1 MANLTIFSYL
11 CHPLQKI
18 TDMAEDIVLTPMMK
32 QFLELKAKHPDA
44 ILLFRC
50 GDFYETYST
59 DAIVASDIL
68 GITLTKRANGK
79 DKQLEMAGF
88 PYHALDTYL
97 PKLVRTGRRVA
108 ICDQLEDPKLTKK
121 LVKRG
126 ITELVTPGVS
136 INENVLNYKENNFLA
151 AVHFGKGTC
160 GVSFLDI
167 STGEFLTAEGPFNYI
182 DKLLVNFAPKEIL
195 FQRGLRSQFEAN
207 FGSKY
212 CTFELDDWAFTE
224 SFARDKLI
232 KHFQVK
238 NLKGFGIDHL
248 KNGVISHI
256 ETSGLRGELAEQ
268 ISRGLMEF
276 PIVFRSH
283 GGRAA
288 AIDSGELHIDVAFL
302 GAPSCDPYGNANGY
316 SRDDDDSILCGS
328 MGYAVPDATHADKV
342 VVLTNNLVKY
352 PNMPCAI
359 PEHQVDYI
367 VVIDDIGDPKGI
379 MSGATRY
386 TKNPKE
392 LLIAQTAAQ
401 VIDAAGYFY
410 DGFSMQMGSGGAS
423 LAAARFLR
431 QMMIDKGI
439 KCRFALG
446 GITGQIA
453 SMHEEGLVERILDVQ
468 SFDLDAAQS
477 LKKNFDH
484 HQISATYYASFLQD
498 AAVDQ
503 LDFVILSALE
513 IDTDF
518 NVNVLTGSDGVIRGA
533 IGGHPDTAAGASLSV
548 VVAPLTRGRIPSII
562 DKVNTIVTPGA
573 TVDVVV
579 TDQGVAVNP
588 NRPEVAEKL
597 KAAGV
602 KVYTIEQL
610 KAKAEAIVGKP
621 EPIRYKDNIV
631 GVVMYRDNTVID
643 VIRQIEE

>member
-1 MANLTIFSYL
+1 MVELNKIPHIDEIANRGTYAGPKAKKTENFATRTDSPDKILATIEDAVKATGLKDGMTISFHHHFRGGDHIVNQVVDVLAKMGFKNLT
-11 CHPLQKI
+11 
-18 TDMAEDIVLTPMMK
+18 
-32 QFLELKAKHPDA
+32 
-44 ILLFRC
+44 
-50 GDFYETYST
+50 
-59 DAIVASDIL
+59 
-68 GITLTKRANGK
+68 
-79 DKQLEMAGF
+79 
-88 PYHALDTYL
+88 
-97 PKLVRTGRRVA
+97 
-108 ICDQLEDPKLTKK
+108 
-121 LVKRG
+121 
-126 ITELVTPGVS
+126 
-136 INENVLNYKENNFLA
+136 LA
-151 AVHFGKGTC
+151 ASSLSGVH
-160 GVSFLDI
+160 
-167 STGEFLTAEGPFNYI
+167 
-182 DKLLVNFAPKEIL
+182 APL
-195 FQRGLRSQFEAN
+195 
-207 FGSKY
+207 
-212 CTFELDDWAFTE
+212 
-224 SFARDKLI
+224 
-232 KHFQVK
+232 
-238 NLKGFGIDHL
+238 IDHI

-392 LLIAQTAAQ
+392 LLIAQTAAE

-423 LAAARFLR
+423 LAAARYLR

-533 IGGHPDTAAGASLSV
+533 IGGHPDTAAGASLAV

-562 DKVNTIVTPGA
+562 DKVNTVVTPGA

-597 KAAGV
+597 KAAGI
-602 KVYTIEQL
+602 KVFTIEQL

>member
-1 MANLTIFSYL
+1 MVELNKIPHIDEIANRGTYAGPKAKKTENFATRTDSPDKILATIEDAVKATGLKDGMTISFHHHFRGGDHIVNQVVDVLAKMGFKNLT
-11 CHPLQKI
+11 
-18 TDMAEDIVLTPMMK
+18 
-32 QFLELKAKHPDA
+32 
-44 ILLFRC
+44 
-50 GDFYETYST
+50 
-59 DAIVASDIL
+59 
-68 GITLTKRANGK
+68 
-79 DKQLEMAGF
+79 
-88 PYHALDTYL
+88 
-97 PKLVRTGRRVA
+97 
-108 ICDQLEDPKLTKK
+108 
-121 LVKRG
+121 
-126 ITELVTPGVS
+126 
-136 INENVLNYKENNFLA
+136 LA
-151 AVHFGKGTC
+151 ASSLSGVH
-160 GVSFLDI
+160 
-167 STGEFLTAEGPFNYI
+167 
-182 DKLLVNFAPKEIL
+182 APL
-195 FQRGLRSQFEAN
+195 
-207 FGSKY
+207 
-212 CTFELDDWAFTE
+212 
-224 SFARDKLI
+224 
-232 KHFQVK
+232 
-238 NLKGFGIDHL
+238 IDHI

-276 PIVFRSH
+276 PIVFRCH

-392 LLIAQTAAQ
+392 LLIAQTAAE

-423 LAAARFLR
+423 LAAARYLR

-533 IGGHPDTAAGASLSV
+533 IGGHPDTAAGASLAV

-562 DKVNTIVTPGA
+562 DKVNTVVTPGA

-597 KAAGV
+597 KAAGI
-602 KVYTIEQL
+602 KVFTIEQL

>member
-1 MANLTIFSYL
+1 MVELNKIPHIDEIANRGTYAGPKAKKTENFATRTDSPDKILATIEDAVKATGLKDGMTISFHHHFRGGDHIVNQVVDVLAKMGFKNLT
-11 CHPLQKI
+11 
-18 TDMAEDIVLTPMMK
+18 
-32 QFLELKAKHPDA
+32 
-44 ILLFRC
+44 
-50 GDFYETYST
+50 
-59 DAIVASDIL
+59 
-68 GITLTKRANGK
+68 
-79 DKQLEMAGF
+79 
-88 PYHALDTYL
+88 
-97 PKLVRTGRRVA
+97 
-108 ICDQLEDPKLTKK
+108 
-121 LVKRG
+121 
-126 ITELVTPGVS
+126 
-136 INENVLNYKENNFLA
+136 LA
-151 AVHFGKGTC
+151 ASSLSGVH
-160 GVSFLDI
+160 
-167 STGEFLTAEGPFNYI
+167 
-182 DKLLVNFAPKEIL
+182 APL
-195 FQRGLRSQFEAN
+195 
-207 FGSKY
+207 
-212 CTFELDDWAFTE
+212 
-224 SFARDKLI
+224 
-232 KHFQVK
+232 
-238 NLKGFGIDHL
+238 IDHI

-316 SRDDDDSILCGS
+316 SRDDDDSILCRS

-392 LLIAQTAAQ
+392 LLIAQTAAE

-423 LAAARFLR
+423 LAAARYLR

-533 IGGHPDTAAGASLSV
+533 IGGHPDTAAGASLAV

-562 DKVNTIVTPGA
+562 DKVNTVVTPGA

-597 KAAGV
+597 KAAGI
-602 KVYTIEQL
+602 KVFTIEQL

>member
-1 MANLTIFSYL
+1 
-11 CHPLQKI
+11 
-18 TDMAEDIVLTPMMK
+18 
-32 QFLELKAKHPDA
+32 
-44 ILLFRC
+44 
-50 GDFYETYST
+50 
-59 DAIVASDIL
+59 
-68 GITLTKRANGK
+68 
-79 DKQLEMAGF
+79 
-88 PYHALDTYL
+88 
-97 PKLVRTGRRVA
+97 
-108 ICDQLEDPKLTKK
+108 
-121 LVKRG
+121 
-126 ITELVTPGVS
+126 
-136 INENVLNYKENNFLA
+136 
-151 AVHFGKGTC
+151 
-160 GVSFLDI
+160 
-167 STGEFLTAEGPFNYI
+167 
-182 DKLLVNFAPKEIL
+182 
-195 FQRGLRSQFEAN
+195 
-207 FGSKY
+207 
-212 CTFELDDWAFTE
+212 
-224 SFARDKLI
+224 
-232 KHFQVK
+232 
-238 NLKGFGIDHL
+238 
-248 KNGVISHI
+248 
-256 ETSGLRGELAEQ
+256 
-268 ISRGLMEF
+268 MEF

-392 LLIAQTAAQ
+392 LLIAQTAAE

-423 LAAARFLR
+423 LAAARYLR

-533 IGGHPDTAAGASLSV
+533 IGGHPDTAAGASLAV

-562 DKVNTIVTPGA
+562 DKVNTVVTPGA

-597 KAAGV
+597 KAAGI
-602 KVYTIEQL
+602 KVFTIEQL
-610 KAKAEAIVGKP
+610 KDKAEAIVGKP